1 MHLEFIG
8 IKLHIFLKG
17 LKSESSNK
25 VVEIVIRGKT
35 VNFAATSQKIHLE
48 NPEMLN
54 FLQILQTNKVVL
66 SITRH
71 KT

>member
-35 VNFAATSQKIHLE
+35 VNFAATSQK
-48 NPEMLN
+48 NPLRKFRNVELLTN
-54 FLQILQTNKVVL
+54 LTNKQGCPQY
-66 SITRH
+66 H
-71 KT
+71 

>member
-35 VNFAATSQKIHLE
+35 VNFAATNQKIHLE
-48 NPEMLN
+48 NSEMLN